1 MADPFYAKTR
11 PHYPSDAAKVADLV
25 VHIVGLV
32 FAVVGGAVLLTLSAG
47 NEPGRIVSIAVY
59 AVGMVLMLTFSLSYN
74 FAIERYRWFFRRL
87 DHAGIFLM
95 IAGSYTPFTTYVLT
109 GGWAWGMT
117 TAVWAIAAV
126 GILGKLF
133 VPHLREGIWIAFYL
147 MLGWL
152 VVFAM
157 RPIVE
162 GLSTPAFVLLVIGG
176 LVYTLGVV
184 FHVNDR
190 LQFSR
195 SIWHGHVLAGAG
207 LQWAAILIGTVLPM
221 TR

>member
-1 MADPFYAKTR
+1 MADPLLLANK
-11 PHYPSDAAKVADLV
+11 PHYPTAAAKRADLV
-25 VHIVGLV
+25 IHIIGLV
-32 FAVVGGAVLLTLSAG
+32 FAVIGGVLLLTLSAG
-47 NEPGRIVSIAVY
+47 NAPRRITAIAIY
-59 AVGMVLMLTFSLSYN
+59 AVGMVLMLVFSLSYN
-74 FAIERYRWFFRRL
+74 FSIERHRWFFRRL

-109 GGWAWGMT
+109 GAWAWGMT
-117 TAVWAIAAV
+117 IAVWTIA
-126 GILGKLF
+126 GIGMIGKLF
-133 VPHLREGIWIAFYL
+133 LPSLRESVWIGFYL
-147 MLGWL
+147 MLSWI

-162 GLSTPAFVLLVIGG
+162 GLPTPALVLLIGGG

-184 FHVNDR
+184 FHVKEH

-195 SIWHGHVLAGAG
+195 SIWHGHVVAGAG

-221 TR
+221 AR

>member
-1 MADPFYAKTR
+1 MAEPVLLTNK
-11 PHYPSDAAKVADLV
+11 PHYPTAAAKRADLV
-25 VHIVGLV
+25 IHIVGLV
-32 FAVVGGAVLLTLSAG
+32 FAVIGGVLLLTLSAG
-47 NEPGRIVSIAVY
+47 NEPRRIAAIAIY
-59 AVGMVLMLTFSLSYN
+59 AAGMVLMLAFSLSYN

-109 GGWAWGMT
+109 GAWAWGMT
-117 TAVWAIAAV
+117 IAVWTIA
-126 GILGKLF
+126 GIGMLGKLF
-133 VPHLREGIWIAFYL
+133 LPSLRERVWIGFYL
-147 MLGWL
+147 TLSWI

-162 GLSTPAFVLLVIGG
+162 GLPTPALVLLIGGG

-184 FHVNDR
+184 FHVKEH

-195 SIWHGHVLAGAG
+195 SIWHGHVVAGAG

-221 TR
+221 AR